1 MSGNT
6 PHASFRLSAD
16 ARRLLDRIAA
26 HHGISRTAVL
36 EWIIR
41 EKARELTYE
50 TRRKALRLKD
60 GP

>member
-1 MSGNT
+1 MSEPG
-6 PHASFRLSAD
+6 LSAD

-41 EKARELTYE
+41 EKAREPAIRPRKGLT
-50 TRRKALRLKD
+50 T
-60 GP
+60 